1 MPCGFLAGPLRIGA
15 QRGDVARQNGCPA
28 QRSGSTTVTTIDST
42 TTARRRTGLTIVG
55 ALSVVGAAVA
65 VAGLGTFGQ
74 FTDSTSPVATNV
86 DSGVV
91 SVDVSSPA
99 GASVPFSGGMMLAGD
114 SRSALVDLVNNGTT
128 PLSTVTLTST
138 ATSSSVLD
146 QDTVNGLQLTVE
158 SCSVAWTTGAA
169 VPTCPGTAHS
179 YFTQPI
185 IVSNVPLASSAA
197 LAPMKID
204 HLKLTAVLPTSATSD
219 AFQGATSNLNFVFT
233 GSQRAGG
240 PR

>member
-1 MPCGFLAGPLRIGA
+1 
-15 QRGDVARQNGCPA
+15 
-28 QRSGSTTVTTIDST
+28 VTTNDST
-42 TTARRRTGLTIVG
+42 TTTRRRTGLKIVG
-55 ALSVVGAAVA
+55 AISVVGAAVA

-74 FTDSTSPVATNV
+74 FTDSTTPVDTKV

-91 SVDVSSPA
+91 SVDVSVPA

-146 QDTVNGLQLTVE
+146 QDAVNGLQLTVE

-169 VPTCPGTAHS
+169 APTCSGTVHS

-185 IVSNVPLASSAA
+185 IVSNVPLDSSAA
-197 LAPMKID
+197 LAAGATD
-204 HLKLTAVLPTSATSD
+204 HLKLTAALPSSATAAAFEGASSD
-219 AFQGATSNLNFVFT
+219 LNFVFT